1 MTDNIFQDGG
11 VIWITGLS
19 GAGKSTI
26 ATIIADNLR
35 NQGLPVVLLDG
46 DRLREVFN

>member
-1 MTDNIFQDGG
+1 MDIAPNKFIENRHTGQEIDILQR

-26 ATIIADNLR
+26 ARTLQEKFLEN
-35 NQGLPVVLLDG
+35 NV
-46 DRLREVFN
+46 